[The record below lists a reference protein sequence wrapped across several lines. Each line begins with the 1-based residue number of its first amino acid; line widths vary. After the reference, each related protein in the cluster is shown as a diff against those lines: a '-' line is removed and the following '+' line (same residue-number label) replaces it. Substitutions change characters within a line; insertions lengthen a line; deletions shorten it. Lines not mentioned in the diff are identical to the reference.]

1 MAVLSK
7 LGAVES
13 SWDFSA
19 LHAELGV
26 ICPPVAR
33 GETMGETLRESCCC
47 FSFVSLCVY
56 INPISSFWSFQR
68 SKRTVD

>member
-33 GETMGETLRESCCC
+33 GEPMGETLRESCCC
-47 FSFVSLCVY
+47 L
-56 INPISSFWSFQR
+56 FQFCLSVR
-68 SKRTVD
+68 LYKSDI